1 MKQIQKELEFLK
13 FKFSTSNSSIKIV
26 VLTPIFIFSF
36 CVFFTFSLTFIYG
49 YPPNSSNAF
58 RIITFIISGILSF
71 WSGSFIISRIF
82 FIVANAK
89 SKENNDKHI
98 TMLASLYKIALL
110 LSLNIYRYKK
120 IKKIELNEK
129 VN

>member
-1 MKQIQKELEFLK
+1 
-13 FKFSTSNSSIKIV
+13 
-26 VLTPIFIFSF
+26 VLTPIFIFAF

-49 YPPNSSNAF
+49 YPPNSSNTF
-58 RIITFIISGILSF
+58 RITTFIISGILSF

-82 FIVANAK
+82 FIVANAR
-89 SKENNDKHI
+89 SKENSDKHI
-98 TMLASLYKIALL
+98 TMLTSLYKIALL

-129 VN
+129 TN